1 MRFGKA
7 SIFIRHTIMDKWDE
21 LTAVFVESK
30 EDTIAYL
37 NHCNKENLYWIAEIF
52 DDISAQLQS
61 TEFIECI
68 EQLGEKYP
76 DLDLETDISFAKQM
90 MAE

>member
-68 EQLGEKYP
+68 EQLGKNIP
-76 DLDLETDISFAKQM
+76 TWI
-90 MAE
+90 